1 MDNPDYFKIIQ
12 HHESGGAFDLV
23 YSNNGLPYGY
33 KFTLEKLVSEL
44 WKSPRNISVKF
55 SLDKYQINCI
65 SITENLLFLLYDYLK
80 NNTVEIELEKPTPYK
95 HQVGGGHYQKTIQ
108 PLEFINANK
117 FGFNKGNVIKYITRH
132 EEKNGIED
140 LKKVIHYTLFEA
152 FHSYPEQY
160 EQFLKDVHKMLGD
173 E

>member
-1 MDNPDYFKIIQ
+1 MSLTKNQIEELGERTFNPSVHTKEGVFK
-12 HHESGGAFDLV
+12 G
-23 YSNNGLPYGY
+23 
-33 KFTLEKLVSEL
+33 
-44 WKSPRNISVKF
+44 
-55 SLDKYQINCI
+55 
-65 SITENLLFLLYDYLK
+65 LFLEPI
-80 NNTVEIELEKPTPYK
+80 VVSPYK

-160 EQFLKDVHKMLGD
+160 ENFLKDVHKMLGD